1 MAMRDL
7 ILEKQP
13 VIFIIGK
20 VASHQD
26 HKRFDKG
33 IDLGAGETVGEK
45 FGKFP
50 SSRQL
55 EKTGQRFFV
64 KLTGEAEAYLV
75 WLDGHGIVRNLKK
88 SEAQLI

>member
-1 MAMRDL
+1 MVMWGR

-13 VIFIIGK
+13 MIVILGK
-20 VASHQD
+20 VTSHQD
-26 HKRFDKG
+26 HERFDKR
-33 IDLGAGETVGEK
+33 IDLGAGEAGGKK

-64 KLTGEAEAYLV
+64 KLTGKSEAYLV
-75 WLDGHGIVRNLKK
+75 WLDGHGIQK
-88 SEAQLI
+88 E